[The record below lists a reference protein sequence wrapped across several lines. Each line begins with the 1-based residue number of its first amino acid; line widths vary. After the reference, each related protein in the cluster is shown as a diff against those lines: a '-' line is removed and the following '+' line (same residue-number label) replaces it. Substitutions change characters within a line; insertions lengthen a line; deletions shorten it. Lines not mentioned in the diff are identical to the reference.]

1 MMTTRRLLLAVLAV
15 LATLVTACTGDEAT
29 EVVAVF
35 DDAADLTS
43 GHAVKIADVT
53 VGSVEAIE
61 LTDGYEARVW
71 MSVKGDVVLPADT
84 SARLRKTNLLGE
96 RFVELM
102 PGDGP
107 GEFESG
113 TTITETSTVPELEE
127 AVASGTDVLLAVAAD
142 RLAGAI
148 EAGAVGMDGRGDTFG
163 GILTDLNTMVDAYDN
178 NSEDLVRLINGFD
191 RFMADAGPEADVHGR
206 ALDELARFVEVLEE
220 EDERLIDTLTEV
232 QDLALTGTDI
242 IQTHRQD
249 FDAFFTRFD
258 RLTQEVASRDPDVEE
273 LFGNAYLHNYNT
285 IRGVNSELAQVF
297 FDFIVCG
304 VNDDPG
310 DPVRA
315 CTDTPAAREKP
326 DPRPPQGFGEGGDR

>member
-1 MMTTRRLLLAVLAV
+1 MRFVPVLLVIAGLVSMGCV
-15 LATLVTACTGDEAT
+15 GSSATV
-29 EVVAVF
+29 VVAVF
-35 DDAADLTS
+35 NDAADLTA

-53 VGSVEAIE
+53 VGTIEGVE
-61 LTDGYEARVW
+61 LTDGYEARVT
-71 MSVKGDVVLPADT
+71 MSVNGDVRLPADV
-84 SARLRKTNLLGE
+84 SALLRKTNLLGE
-96 RFVELM
+96 RYVELV

-107 GEFESG
+107 GEFVSG
-113 TTITETSTVPELEE
+113 SVITDTEAVAELEE

-148 EAGAVGMDGRGDTFG
+148 DAGAEGLDGRGDTFG
-163 GILTDLNTMVDAYDN
+163 EIITDLNVIVDAYDD

-191 RFMADAGPEADVHGR
+191 QFMADAGPEADVHGR

-232 QDLALTGTDI
+232 QDLAVTGTDI
-242 IQTHRQD
+242 IQTHRED
-249 FDAFFTRFD
+249 FDEFFVRFD
-258 RLTQEVASRDPDVEE
+258 RITREVAAEDDALND

-285 IRGVNSELAQVF
+285 IRGVNAELAQVF
-297 FDFIVCG
+297 FDLIVCG

-315 CTDTPAAREKP
+315 CLNSPSARPKP
-326 DPRPPQGFGEGGDR
+326 DVRPRQDYGQGGGQ